1 MPPRLNES
9 LDGGVTMSWTTF
21 GGEDA
26 ALYVALLDADCARRG
41 LDWKAQTVRAD
52 LFSRHL
58 HRGINRMAGDIQLT
72 SGPASLLRRAV
83 SRNR

>member
-26 ALYVALLDADCARRG
+26 SLYVALLDADCVRRG
-41 LDWKAQTVRAD
+41 LDWTSQTVRGD
-52 LFSRHL
+52 LFVRHL

-72 SGPASLLRRAV
+72 SGPASLLQGAV
-83 SRNR
+83 NRLR